1 MLIFL
6 PALQSVRSL
15 QHLQLVKLFI
25 ALAAFRPA
33 PVLLTASLFDRS
45 KSRSVNE
52 RTLYNSLQ
60 GLRPYPIH
68 FAAVNLQ
75 VQFHQLVKDSVK
87 VVKFHYYDSLP

>member
-6 PALQSVRSL
+6 PALQSVRAL

-45 KSRSVNE
+45 KSRSANE

-60 GLRPYPIH
+60 GSQTLSYP
-68 FAAVNLQ
+68 LCSRESSST
-75 VQFHQLVKDSVK
+75 LSSVGE
-87 VVKFHYYDSLP
+87 KFS